1 MLDGISPHRM
11 TMTCPDCEY
20 ARLER
25 AAIHE
30 FEGKASRLMADKLA
44 EVERCAAHRSQES
57 GDGSQELRITVRRWE
72 KFGENAG
79 EFVGGRRTLAGP
91 YRFGFDG
98 SREVVIEKYRRWLHA
113 EVQARGPVFGK
124 LRDLLPQARS
134 AAGLVLVC
142 VEPELGE
149 VIARA
154 LRWMAGQESG
164 DRSQE
169 SGERKDSAA

>member
-1 MLDGISPHRM
+1 MSA
-11 TMTCPDCEY
+11 TCPDCEY
-20 ARLER
+20 ARAER
-25 AAIHE
+25 AGMLMS
-30 FEGKASRLMADKLA
+30 EGIEMHRADSLA
-44 EVERCAAHRSQES
+44 EGERCAAHRSQES
-57 GDGSQELRITVRRWE
+57 GVRSRGKISDAVERVPAGIKITVRRWE

-98 SREVVIEKYRRWLHA
+98 SREVVVEKYRRWLHA

-154 LRWMAGQESG
+154 LRWLDSTEANKGNEG
-164 DRSQE
+164 
-169 SGERKDSAA
+169 RKDSAA

>member
-1 MLDGISPHRM
+1 M
-11 TMTCPDCEY
+11 TTTCPDCDY

-30 FEGKASRLMADKLA
+30 FDGKATRAEADRLAA
-44 EVERCAAHRSQES
+44 SERCGKHKSQES
-57 GDGSQELRITVRRWE
+57 GAGSQEMRITVRRWE

-113 EVQARGPVFGK
+113 EIQARGPVFGK

-142 VEPELGE
+142 VEPDLGE

-154 LRWMAGQESG
+154 LRWLEGQESG
-164 DRSQE
+164 VRNQE
-169 SGERKDSAA
+169 SGQRKDSAA

>member
-1 MLDGISPHRM
+1 MSA
-11 TMTCPDCEY
+11 TCPDCEY

-25 AAIHE
+25 AGIHMTHGGLTTE
-30 FEGKASRLMADKLA
+30 TADALA
-44 EVERCAAHRSQES
+44 KGERCAAHRSQES
-57 GDGSQELRITVRRWE
+57 GAGSQELRITVRRWE

-154 LRWMAGQESG
+154 LRWLDSTEANKGNEG
-164 DRSQE
+164 
-169 SGERKDSAA
+169 RKDSAA